1 MIIDQPTM
9 LPGAFAQNGDKNIIP
24 SNNDG
29 LTGLASI
36 EKGFPPITQQPLA
49 SGGLPPQRADFNG
62 IFNWLSLFSV
72 FYQNGGVFA
81 YSEDLDYDVSNFV
94 TDGTDLYKCV
104 KENGAGTGNGVQ
116 PLSNTT
122 YWDKMLTVG
131 TSANVNYTINDS
143 TVPSDNYG
151 TLISLLSEFANR
163 IKVIGGVNN
172 WYNNPSISL
181 LTLSN
186 LVSNLASGSDVLWSG
201 SKFTNSKLGISGL
214 MAQNGYIQFGPNF
227 GGLIVQWGKINGIPK
242 GSWTAYPIY
251 MSNTYAIVMTDINI
265 ANDPLVLSA
274 TVGPNNDGFNSFGRR
289 VVDDDGKIYGTWMAI
304 GR

>member
-62 IFNWLSLFSV
+62 IFNWLSLFNV

-94 TDGTDLYKCV
+94 TDGTDLYKCI
-104 KENGAGTGNGVQ
+104 KENGAGTDNGVQ

-172 WYNNPSISL
+172 WYNNPAISL

-186 LVSNLASGSDVLWSG
+186 LVSNLASGSDVSWSG
-201 SKFTNSKLGISGL
+201 SKFTNAKLGISGL

-227 GGLIVQWGKINGIPK
+227 GGLIVQWTMQYCT
-242 GSWTAYPIY
+242 TANTSYRITFPLTVSSILWANSTAFQEANAPAIAWITILN
-251 MSNTYAIVMTDINI
+251 SNNCHAACSLGQTNI
-265 ANDPLVLSA
+265 FVWSIC
-274 TVGPNNDGFNSFGRR
+274 R
-289 VVDDDGKIYGTWMAI
+289 
-304 GR
+304 

>member
-62 IFNWLSLFSV
+62 IFNWLSLFNV

-94 TDGTDLYKCV
+94 TDGTDLYKCI
-104 KENGAGTGNGVQ
+104 KENGAGTDNGVQ
-116 PLSNTT
+116 PLSNAT
-122 YWDKMLTVG
+122 YWDKLLTVG
-131 TSANVNYTINDS
+131 TSANVNYTINDN

-186 LVSNLASGSDVLWSG
+186 LVSNLASGSDVQWSG
-201 SKFTNSKLGISGL
+201 SKFTNAKLGISGL
-214 MAQNGYIQFGPNF
+214 MAQNGYIQFGANF
-227 GGLIVQWGKINGIPK
+227 GGLIVQWGLTSEDPGTGDGTFMHPITFSEQPFQAIACCTIVANAQGTAVIGMYNNRTVCDNFGMYK
-242 GSWTAYPIY
+242 G
-251 MSNTYAIVMTDINI
+251 TYRVIVI
-265 ANDPLVLSA
+265 
-274 TVGPNNDGFNSFGRR
+274 
-289 VVDDDGKIYGTWMAI
+289 GK
-304 GR
+304 

>member
-62 IFNWLSLFSV
+62 IFNWLSLFNV
-72 FYQNGGVFA
+72 FYQNGGVLA

-94 TDGTDLYKCV
+94 TDGTDLYKCI
-104 KENGAGTGNGVQ
+104 KENGAGTDNGVQ
-116 PLSNTT
+116 PLSNAT
-122 YWDKMLTVG
+122 YWDKLLTVG
-131 TSANVNYTINDS
+131 TSANVNYTINDN

-186 LVSNLASGSDVLWSG
+186 LVSNLASGSDVQWSG
-201 SKFTNSKLGISGL
+201 NQFTNSKLGISGL
-214 MAQNGYIQFGPNF
+214 MAQNGYVKFGPNF
-227 GGLIVQWGKINGIPK
+227 GGLIVQWGFSNVNTEILPPLTVATFPLFGTACFYTSQNNLYASTFGYNNGRI
-242 GSWTAYPIY
+242 T
-251 MSNTYAIVMTDINI
+251 IVCE
-265 ANDPLVLSA
+265 ASYSGA
-274 TVGPNNDGFNSFGRR
+274 QGFWLILC
-289 VVDDDGKIYGTWMAI
+289 K
-304 GR
+304 

>member
-62 IFNWLSLFSV
+62 IFNWLSLFNV
-72 FYQNGGVFA
+72 FYQNGGIFA
-81 YSEDLDYDVSNFV
+81 YSEELDYDVSNFV
-94 TDGTDLYKCV
+94 TDGTDLYKCI
-104 KENGAGTGNGVQ
+104 KENGAGTDNGVQ

-143 TVPSDNYG
+143 TGPSDNYG

-186 LVSNLASGSDVLWSG
+186 LVSNLASGSDVQWIG
-201 SKFTNSKLGISGL
+201 TKFTNAKLGISGL
-214 MAQNGYIQFGPNF
+214 IAQNGYIQFGPNF
-227 GGLIVQWGKINGIPK
+227 GGLIIQWGMQEGYI
-242 GSWTAYPIY
+242 TLPI
-251 MSNTYAIVMTDINI
+251 
-265 ANDPLVLSA
+265 SA
-274 TVGPNNDGFNSFGRR
+274 TVLIAVVCNRQDSGEYADADNFSQTGVAQYANAISTWSWYAPSDGSPHSLNW
-289 VVDDDGKIYGTWMAI
+289 IAI
-304 GR
+304 CKQ